1 MADAKKVERDT
12 NNFARGPSIP
22 RFQRFFRFFG
32 NSFEPTFRNRAKP
45 RIPLGQTGT
54 MTSTLVLLRH
64 GQSTWNLENLFT
76 GWYDADLT
84 DQGRAEAS
92 AAGPAMATAG
102 VAPTVVHTSMQ
113 TRAIRTA
120 NLALDGMDRLWVPVR
135 RSWRLNER
143 HYGALQGMDKKETTE
158 KYGKDQVFEWRRS
171 YDVPPPKLELDD
183 PRHPRFEERYAS
195 LPADV
200 LPASECLADVVDRML
215 PYWYDGIVPD
225 LRAGHTV
232 LVVAHGNSLRALIK
246 HLDAISDAD
255 IADVNLPTGVPIR
268 YELDDAMV
276 PTKRLALTDRYLGDA
291 EAAKA
296 AAEAVARQAG

>member
-1 MADAKKVERDT
+1 VAGAKKVERDT
-12 NNFARGPSIP
+12 NNFAQGPSIP
-22 RFQRFFRFFG
+22 EFQRIFGFLG
-32 NSFEPTFRNRAKP
+32 NSFGRAFP
-45 RIPLGQTGT
+45 GPPIRVGQTGT

-92 AAGPAMATAG
+92 AAGPAMASAG

-183 PRHPRFEERYAS
+183 PRHPRFDERYAS

-225 LRAGHTV
+225 LRAGNTV

>member
-1 MADAKKVERDT
+1 
-12 NNFARGPSIP
+12 
-22 RFQRFFRFFG
+22 
-32 NSFEPTFRNRAKP
+32 
-45 RIPLGQTGT
+45 
-54 MTSTLVLLRH
+54 
-64 GQSTWNLENLFT
+64 
-76 GWYDADLT
+76 
-84 DQGRAEAS
+84 
-92 AAGPAMATAG
+92 
-102 VAPTVVHTSMQ
+102 MQ
-113 TRAIRTA
+113 VRAIRTA
-120 NLALDGMDRLWVPVR
+120 NLALDGIDRLWVPVR

-171 YDVPPPKLELDD
+171 YDIPPPKLELDD
-183 PRHPRFEERYAS
+183 PRHPRFDERYAS

-215 PYWYDGIVPD
+215 PYWYDDIVPD
-225 LRAGHTV
+225 LHAGHTV

-291 EAAKA
+291 DAAKA

>member
-1 MADAKKVERDT
+1 
-12 NNFARGPSIP
+12 
-22 RFQRFFRFFG
+22 
-32 NSFEPTFRNRAKP
+32 
-45 RIPLGQTGT
+45 

-84 DQGRAEAS
+84 DQGQAEAS
-92 AAGPAMATAG
+92 AAGPAMAAAG

-113 TRAIRTA
+113 VRAIRTA
-120 NLALDGMDRLWVPVR
+120 NLALDGMNRLWVPVR

-158 KYGKDQVFEWRRS
+158 KYGTDQVFEWRRS
-171 YDVPPPKLELDD
+171 YDIAPPKLELDD
-183 PRHPRFEERYAS
+183 PRHPRFDERYAS

-215 PYWYDGIVPD
+215 PYWYDDIVPD

-276 PTKRLALTDRYLGDA
+276 PTKPLPLTDRYLGDA

>member
-1 MADAKKVERDT
+1 VAGAKKVERDT
-12 NNFARGPSIP
+12 NNFAQGTSIP
-22 RFQRFFRFFG
+22 EFQRIFGFLG
-32 NSFEPTFRNRAKP
+32 NSFGLAFRIRAKP
-45 RIPLGQTGT
+45 TIPLGQTGT

-76 GWYDADLT
+76 GWYDSDLT

-92 AAGPAMATAG
+92 AAGPAMAAAG

-183 PRHPRFEERYAS
+183 PRHPRFDERYAS

-225 LRAGHTV
+225 LRAGNTV

-255 IADVNLPTGVPIR
+255 IADVNLPTGIPIR

>member
-1 MADAKKVERDT
+1 
-12 NNFARGPSIP
+12 
-22 RFQRFFRFFG
+22 
-32 NSFEPTFRNRAKP
+32 
-45 RIPLGQTGT
+45 

-84 DQGRAEAS
+84 EQGRAEAS
-92 AAGPAMATAG
+92 AAGPAMAEAG
-102 VAPTVVHTSMQ
+102 VTPTVLHTSMQ

-120 NLALDGMDRLWVPVR
+120 NLALDSMGRLWVPVR

-143 HYGALQGMDKKETTE
+143 HYGALQGLDKKQTTE

-171 YDVPPPKLELDD
+171 YDTPPPPLELDD
-183 PRHPRFEERYAS
+183 ERHPRFDARYAA
-195 LPADV
+195 LPPDV

-215 PYWYDGIVPD
+215 PYWYDAIVPD
-225 LRAGHTV
+225 LRDGHTV

-246 HLDAISDAD
+246 HLDGISDAD
-255 IADVNLPTGVPIR
+255 IAEVNLPTGVPMR
-268 YELDDAMV
+268 YELGDDMLPVSRV
-276 PTKRLALTDRYLGDA
+276 PLTERYLGDA

-296 AAEAVARQAG
+296 AAEAVAKQAG